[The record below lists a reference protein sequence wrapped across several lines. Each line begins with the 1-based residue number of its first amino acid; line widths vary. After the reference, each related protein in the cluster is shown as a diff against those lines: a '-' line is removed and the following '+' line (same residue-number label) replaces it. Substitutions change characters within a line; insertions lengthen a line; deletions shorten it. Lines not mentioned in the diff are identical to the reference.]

1 MIAFE
6 ACHPT
11 SNPSVLIAVFL
22 AQRHKSFKLNI
33 FFSIE

>member
-11 SNPSVLIAVFL
+11 SNPSVLIAVLL
-22 AQRHKSFKLNI
+22 AQRHIQAKHI
-33 FFSIE
+33 FFY